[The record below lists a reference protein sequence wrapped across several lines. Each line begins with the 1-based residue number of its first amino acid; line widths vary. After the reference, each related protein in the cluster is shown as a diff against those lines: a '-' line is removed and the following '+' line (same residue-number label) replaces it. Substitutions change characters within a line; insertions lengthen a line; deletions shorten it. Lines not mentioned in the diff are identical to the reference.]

1 MPFIHST
8 VRTGRA
14 CLAAALLAL
23 AGSAQ
28 AATLADVTIIDRASG
43 QSLPLYRHRGEY
55 WVAGR
60 PGASYAIQVGNR
72 TGQRILAVISVDGVN
87 IITGRTAAARPDDG
101 YVFSPWET
109 SAITGWRKNEQQVAA
124 FYFSERDASY
134 ASRTGR
140 PDDVGVIGVALFS
153 ERRQPPRPT
162 PRAAPQPSAPYS
174 GEADAS
180 AKSRAPAPSA
190 NAQADQSAEMAT
202 PAPSLGT
209 GHGAIESSYSG
220 TTEFTSATAR
230 PVQLLRIRYDS
241 HANLVAQGVIPQHR
255 PSDRRPNPFPAASHG
270 YVPDPPR

>member
-1 MPFIHST
+1 MPPRSFTIRVGT
-8 VRTGRA
+8 NCLLAA
-14 CLAAALLAL
+14 CLAW
-23 AGSAQ
+23 AGTGH
-28 AATLADVTIIDRASG
+28 AATLADVQLIDRASG

-87 IITGRTAAARPDDG
+87 VITGRTASATPDDG
-101 YVFSPWET
+101 YVFSPWENT
-109 SAITGWRKNEQQVAA
+109 AITGWRKNAQQVAA
-124 FYFSERDASY
+124 FYFSDRSASY

-153 ERRQPPRPT
+153 ERRQPPRPL
-162 PRAAPQPSAPYS
+162 PRSAPYS
-174 GEADAS
+174 GEADAA
-180 AKSRAPAPSA
+180 AKSRSAAP
-190 NAQADQSAEMAT
+190 SAEMAA

-209 GHGAIESSYSG
+209 GHGAIENSYSG

-241 HANLVAQGVIPQHR
+241 HANLVAQGVIPQPR
-255 PSDRRPNPFPAASHG
+255 PHQRPNPFPATGNG
-270 YVPDPPR
+270 YVPDPPRW